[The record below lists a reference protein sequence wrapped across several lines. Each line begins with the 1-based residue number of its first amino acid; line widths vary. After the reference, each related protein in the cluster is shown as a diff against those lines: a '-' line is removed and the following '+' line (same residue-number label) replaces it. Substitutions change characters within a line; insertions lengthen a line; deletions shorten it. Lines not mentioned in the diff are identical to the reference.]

1 MDVAVYPTHLTYRVI
16 GGILD
21 LSFFGGPGPEQVV
34 RQYQQVIGA
43 FLHTELFVQFIRLVS
58 CFGETVSESFIF
70 IEDSMHR
77 DELVM
82 RRCLEFFI
90 FAAFQISSIVML
102 M

>member
-43 FLHTELFVQFIRLVS
+43 AIVCVS
-58 CFGETVSESFIF
+58 GLCLSHYFSVCTCFGSVNN
-70 IEDSMHR
+70 
-77 DELVM
+77 
-82 RRCLEFFI
+82 
-90 FAAFQISSIVML
+90 A
-102 M
+102 

>member
-43 FLHTELFVQFIRLVS
+43 S
-58 CFGETVSESFIF
+58 CVC
-70 IEDSMHR
+70 
-77 DELVM
+77 V
-82 RRCLEFFI
+82 
-90 FAAFQISSIVML
+90 
-102 M
+102 